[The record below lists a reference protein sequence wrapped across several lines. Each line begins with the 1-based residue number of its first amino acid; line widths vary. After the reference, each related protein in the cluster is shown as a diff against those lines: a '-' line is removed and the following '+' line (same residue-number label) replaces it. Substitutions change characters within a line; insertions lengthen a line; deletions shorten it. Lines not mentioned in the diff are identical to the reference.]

1 MEKQQNLLTWPE
13 IKQQYPNQWV
23 VLIEVEWPNMGEISR
38 GVVFA
43 HDTNHARV
51 LEKQRDLKSAAILW
65 TGKKHGLSLF
75 MSINNDVNL

>member
-43 HDTNHARV
+43 HDTNHA
-51 LEKQRDLKSAAILW
+51 
-65 TGKKHGLSLF
+65 
-75 MSINNDVNL
+75 

>member
-1 MEKQQNLLTWPE
+1 MEKPHNLLTWSE

-23 VLIEVEWPNMGEISR
+23 VLIEVEWPDMGEISR

-65 TGKKHGLSLF
+65 TGKKRGLSLF
-75 MSINNDVNL
+75 TAISNDVDL